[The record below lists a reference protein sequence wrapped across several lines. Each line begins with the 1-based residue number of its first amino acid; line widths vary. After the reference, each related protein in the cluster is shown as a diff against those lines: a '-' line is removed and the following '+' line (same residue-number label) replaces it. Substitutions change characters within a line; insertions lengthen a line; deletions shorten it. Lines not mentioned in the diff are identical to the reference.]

1 MQKQISDEL
10 KTKNEF
16 EMGLSLLTRWCI
28 EHRISYAEKKTTIVI
43 AHILDFDQF
52 MWSIKRHVR
61 DCLMAVTGLWWKP
74 RVNANSSQA
83 YTIQMA

>member
-52 MWSIKRHVR
+52 M
-61 DCLMAVTGLWWKP
+61 
-74 RVNANSSQA
+74 
-83 YTIQMA
+83 